1 MKSNL
6 DINKVEI
13 EISSGEFY
21 HKTYLD
27 YNIVNLGA
35 FALSYDNGI
44 KYTSFPFH
52 KELVC
57 EYENSQIVIFLEFIF
72 KKFGKKTY
80 IYYNV
85 VKT

>member
-13 EISSGEFY
+13 EILSEDCN
-21 HKTYLD
+21 KIWLD

-35 FALSYDNGI
+35 FSLVYDGGVN
-44 KYTSFPFH
+44 YLSFPFH
-52 KELVC
+52 KQLIC

-72 KKFGKKTY
+72 KKFGKE
-80 IYYNV
+80 IV
-85 VKT
+85 HILQ